1 MISTNTL
8 TADSAGYSIMD
19 TDEMNMKVV
28 AEEAGSTINRNL
40 LQGEVVDELEDY
52 RPIDPVPS
60 SKASVKPGPIEHG
73 TPLNPFIP
81 RSPPPVSPPPSS
93 S

>member
-1 MISTNTL
+1 
-8 TADSAGYSIMD
+8 
-19 TDEMNMKVV
+19 MNMMAV
-28 AEEAGSTINRNL
+28 AEAARSTRKLLL
-40 LQGEVVDELEDY
+40 LQGKEEEEEEGNGEVEIVEDY

-81 RSPPPVSPPPSS
+81 RSPPPSSSTHPPSPF
-93 S
+93 